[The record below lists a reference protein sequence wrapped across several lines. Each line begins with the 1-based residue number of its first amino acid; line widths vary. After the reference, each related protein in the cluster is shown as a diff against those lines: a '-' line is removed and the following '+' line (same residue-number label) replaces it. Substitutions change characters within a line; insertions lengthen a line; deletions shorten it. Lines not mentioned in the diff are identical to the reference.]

1 MVLIMV
7 TSWFPPS
14 KSAEAGKKYLEVMKK
29 YPMESF
35 EKPVLLVGARAT
47 KDGMKTISITEAKKG
62 DLEKLLNIEMKRMLM
77 FGAVEGFRYEIETY
91 LSGAEAMPMVG
102 LGMPE

>member
-1 MVLIMV
+1 MVLVVV
-7 TSWFPPS
+7 TSWFPPG

-29 YPMESF
+29 YPTESF
-35 EKPVLLVGARAT
+35 EKPVLLIGARPT
-47 KDGMKTISITEAKKG
+47 KDGMKTISITEARKG
-62 DLEKLLNIEMKRMLM
+62 NLEKVLDMEMKRMLM
-77 FGAVEGFRYEIETY
+77 FGSVEGFKYEIETY